1 MVGPGTGVAPFR
13 SVVQERV
20 AADSADKDH
29 LLLVFGNR
37 NREADFHLSHEWK
50 TLVDTGKLTLLTAF
64 SRDQPHKMYVFFVVY
79 LFVFYAQA
87 VVCLPCRINT
97 TLILMVVSVFL

>member
-20 AADSADKDH
+20 AADSADKDR

-37 NREADFHLSHEWK
+37 NREADFHMSNEWK
-50 TLVDTGKLTLLTAF
+50 TLVDTGRLTLLTAF
-64 SRDQPHKMYVFFVVY
+64 SRDQPHKVYVDFVIYSFVLILKLLFVV
-79 LFVFYAQA
+79 
-87 VVCLPCRINT
+87 
-97 TLILMVVSVFL
+97 S